1 MSDVTKLV
9 EGYELP
15 EGYAFDIRGEVA
27 DTEKTFLGV
36 GRNLGLVSLV
46 LLAIFLQLRSVLQ
59 PLIIL
64 VAIPLSFIG
73 AILMLW
79 LTSQPLSFFVFIGL
93 TTLTGIGINN
103 CNLLVDAECQL
114 RAHSPGEDLA
124 EIAIRARTHRLCPSF
139 YAHRFDLDHQH
150 LWFVIADYW
159 YFNVQRTRCF
169 GYLRFDY
176 IDLPDFVLCTAV
188 VLLVDVKAE
197 SR

>member
-46 LLAIFLQLRSVLQ
+46 LLAIFLQLRPVLQ

-73 AILMLW
+73 AI
-79 LTSQPLSFFVFIGL
+79 
-93 TTLTGIGINN
+93 
-103 CNLLVDAECQL
+103 
-114 RAHSPGEDLA
+114 
-124 EIAIRARTHRLCPSF
+124 
-139 YAHRFDLDHQH
+139 YAHRFMPIVLTSITSIFG
-150 LWFVIADYW
+150 LLSLTIGTSMFKELAVLVI
-159 YFNVQRTRCF
+159 
-169 GYLRFDY
+169 
-176 IDLPDFVLCTAV
+176 
-188 VLLVDVKAE
+188 
-197 SR
+197 